1 MNYTPDN
8 QFRNG
13 LQPATADTVVQI
25 LAANG
30 FIIHASI
37 ESSGLQWHKLSR

>member
-1 MNYTPDN
+1 VTAAPLM
-8 QFRNG
+8 QI
-13 LQPATADTVVQI
+13 PAAS
-25 LAANG
+25 G

>member
-13 LQPATADTVVQI
+13 LQPATADTVVQVP
-25 LAANG
+25 AASG

-37 ESSGLQWHKLSR
+37 ESGGLQWHKLSR

>member
-25 LAANG
+25 PAAQ